1 MNATDLLSTLE
12 ARRIELAVEGDRLR
26 FRPVEAVPPDLREE
40 LRSHKAE
47 VIELLKARGGP
58 GLAAALPGGVT
69 EARRSLL
76 AADVVAM
83 PLSEFARARLVVTVH
98 SAVLDEV
105 VVFASDNAAVDP
117 GEQRVVYR
125 AAELRELLGLSAKE
139 LRAVHRT
146 KKLFGG
152 SILPS

>member
-1 MNATDLLSTLE
+1 MNATDLLSALE
-12 ARRIELAVEGDRLR
+12 ARHIELVVAGDRLR
-26 FRPVEAVPPDLREE
+26 FRPVEAVPSDLQEE
-40 LRSHKAE
+40 LRAHKAE
-47 VIELLKARGGP
+47 VIELLKARSGP
-58 GLAAALPGGVT
+58 GLAEALPGGVT
-69 EARRSLL
+69 EAHRSLL

-83 PLSEFARARLVVTVH
+83 PLSEFARARLVVTVR

-125 AAELRELLGLSAKE
+125 AAELRELLGLSANE

>member
-1 MNATDLLSTLE
+1 MNPSDLLSELQS
-12 ARRIELAVEGDRLR
+12 RQIELMVAGDRLR
-26 FRPVEAVPPDLREE
+26 IRPAAGLPADLRAE
-40 LRSHKAE
+40 LRAHQAE
-47 VIELLKARGGP
+47 VVELLKAQGGP

-83 PLSEFARARLVVTVH
+83 PLSQFARARLVVTVH

-105 VVFASDNAAVDP
+105 VVFASDNARLDP

-125 AAELRELLGLSAKE
+125 AAELRELLGLSAKD
-139 LRAVHRT
+139 LRAVHRV
-146 KKLFGG
+146 KKTFRGTVL
-152 SILPS
+152 S

>member
-12 ARRIELAVEGDRLR
+12 ARRIELVVDGDRIR
-26 FRPVEAVPPDLREE
+26 FRPVEALPPELREE
-40 LRSHKAE
+40 LRLHKAE
-47 VIELLKARGGP
+47 VVELLKARGGP
-58 GLAAALPGGVT
+58 DLAASLPGGVT
-69 EARRSLL
+69 EAKRSLL

-83 PLSEFARARLVVTVH
+83 PLSEFARARLVVAVR

-105 VVFASDNAAVDP
+105 VVFASDNARVDP

-139 LRAVHRT
+139 LRAVHRVKRT
-146 KKLFGG
+146 FRGT
-152 SILPS
+152 ILPS

>member
-1 MNATDLLSTLE
+1 VDGPDSEETLRTRIQRTDDTDETPSVSFVSGLPAGPE
-12 ARRIELAVEGDRLR
+12 V
-26 FRPVEAVPPDLREE
+26 
-40 LRSHKAE
+40 AE
-47 VIELLKARGGP
+47 
-58 GLAAALPGGVT
+58 ALPGGVT

-83 PLSEFARARLVVTVH
+83 PLSEFARARLVVTVQ

-105 VVFASDNAAVDP
+105 IVFASDNAIVDP

-139 LRAVHRT
+139 LRAVHRVKGT
-146 KKLFGG
+146 FRGT
-152 SILPS
+152 ILPS